1 MKKKHKELKKS
12 VKVKSDEE
20 IQQKKTW
27 LEKYEAGLGLTAGK
41 CSEGDIV
48 KIGNHIGTILYVN
61 FSRVQIRNQSGGEIV
76 NIAPSAQVDEVLGKE
91 DLKKANN
98 GSVNRPATWS
108 ERKETVMTKSKKGK
122 TNGKKS
128 VTKKA
133 VPEKQQVAKRSANG
147 KAKMTIRSIV
157 LPHVTKDVSYE
168 ETEKAVKKAF
178 PKSKFNK
185 GHFSWYKMDMR
196 RKGLL

>member
-1 MKKKHKELKKS
+1 M
-12 VKVKSDEE
+12 
-20 IQQKKTW
+20 
-27 LEKYEAGLGLTAGK
+27 
-41 CSEGDIV
+41 
-48 KIGNHIGTILYVN
+48 
-61 FSRVQIRNQSGGEIV
+61 

-108 ERKETVMTKSKKGK
+108 ERKETVMAKSKKGK

-133 VPEKQQVAKRSANG
+133 APEKQQVAKGSANG
-147 KAKMTIRSIV
+147 KDKTTIRSIV
-157 LPHVTKDVSYE
+157 LPHVTKDASYE